1 MFATCLLWHKRVHS
15 EPLLLL
21 CCCCLQ
27 VTVMDGSG
35 TSRQATVWVIVHI
48 QDENDNKPEFP
59 ETVYRISVPERG
71 RSKRGDPIYRVFAYD
86 RDEGPNADLT
96 YSIVDG
102 NQDGKFFIDAKTAMV
117 SSRKMVTAGS
127 YDILTVWEYMVLINS
142 VDILLTSSQYGSL
155 QEYTVLIWSEWG
167 YTGIHSYGIDSVGL
181 YRNIQLRQYL
191 QYWDTKYSVLSK
203 TSPKAQ
209 ND

>member
-1 MFATCLLWHKRVHS
+1 
-15 EPLLLL
+15 
-21 CCCCLQ
+21 
-27 VTVMDGSG
+27 MDGSG
-35 TSRQATVWVIVHI
+35 TSRQASVWVIVHI

-96 YSIVDG
+96 YNIVDG

-127 YDILTVWEYMVLINS
+127 YDILTVWLYKGIYHI
-142 VDILLTSSQYGSL
+142 DILMVWVYTGIYSNEIPNIGIHRKHSYDMVTYGNL
-155 QEYTVLIWSEWG
+155 QEYTVVTFSLYS
-167 YTGIHSYGIDSVGL
+167 YTEERGDKKCSPCVKEEPQS
-181 YRNIQLRQYL
+181 
-191 QYWDTKYSVLSK
+191 TKLFC
-203 TSPKAQ
+203 
-209 ND
+209 

>member
-1 MFATCLLWHKRVHS
+1 
-15 EPLLLL
+15 
-21 CCCCLQ
+21 
-27 VTVMDGSG
+27 MDGSG

-127 YDILTVWEYMVLINS
+127 YDILTVWEYMVLIS
-142 VDILLTSSQYGSL
+142 VDILTLDIL
-155 QEYTVLIWSEWG
+155 CHNCVF
-167 YTGIHSYGIDSVGL
+167 YTGIHSYGIDSVGI
-181 YRNIQLRQYL
+181 YRNIQLRQYGDL
-191 QYWDTKYSVLSK
+191 LSGIQ
-203 TSPKAQ
+203 SIQLCQRDAPKHKMIS
-209 ND
+209 